1 MSWNEVKLGE
11 VISVKHGWAFKSQ
24 YFEDEGPYVVVTPG
38 NFFEEGG
45 FKLRPGKD
53 RSYSGEFSPEYVL
66 SEGDLIVAMT
76 EQGPGLLGSAAL
88 IPEVGRFLHN
98 QRIGL
103 VSIKDQSLA
112 CLNYLYYL
120 FNTAF
125 VRGQLSGSATGTK
138 VRHTAPERIYNV
150 KVPIPDLP
158 TQQRIA
164 SILSAYDDLIE
175 NNRRRIVLLEQAARL
190 LYREWFIHFRFPGH
204 ETEKFVDG
212 LPEGWTRTTFDA
224 VCDTVGGGTPSTKN
238 PEFWEDG
245 DVTWVTPTDITRN
258 DCLALLKS
266 EKKIT
271 TEGLKHSSAKMV
283 PSNTILMTSRAS
295 VGFFGVADFPVSTN
309 QGFINIVPHDET
321 MRYYLLFNLL
331 HRVDEIR
338 GHASGATYAEI
349 SKGKFRAL
357 PVVAPSRETLACFHS
372 DVEKTI
378 KQVRTIKTQ
387 NAKLTRARDLLLPR
401 LMDGR
406 IPV

>member
-1 MSWNEVKLGE
+1 MSWADRELGDVVTLKRGHDLPNGRRVQGVIPVVSSSGITGWHNEAKAEPPGVVTGRYGTIGE
-11 VISVKHGWAFKSQ
+11 VF
-24 YFEDEGPYVVVTPG
+24 YLDRPYWP
-38 NFFEEGG
+38 
-45 FKLRPGKD
+45 L
-53 RSYSGEFSPEYVL
+53 
-66 SEGDLIVAMT
+66 
-76 EQGPGLLGSAAL
+76 
-88 IPEVGRFLHN
+88 
-98 QRIGL
+98 
-103 VSIKDQSLA
+103 
-112 CLNYLYYL
+112 
-120 FNTAF
+120 NTALYAIDFHGNDPRF
-125 VRGQLSGSATGTK
+125 VAYFLRNHLRNYQSEKAAVPGVDRNVLHKMK
-138 VRHTAPERIYNV
+138 VRCPDPQAQERIV
-150 KVPIPDLP
+150 
-158 TQQRIA
+158 

-175 NNRRRIVLLEQAARL
+175 NNRRRIGLLEQAARL
-190 LYREWFIHFRFPGH
+190 LYREWFVHFRFPGH
-204 ETEKFVDG
+204 ETAKFIDG
-212 LPEGWTRTTFDA
+212 LPEGWTVTTFDA

-258 DCLALLKS
+258 DCLALLHS

-271 TEGLKHSSAKMV
+271 AAGLKHSSAKMV
-283 PSNTILMTSRAS
+283 PPNTILMTSRAS
-295 VGFFGVADFPVSTN
+295 VGFFGLADFPVSTN

-357 PVVAPSRETLACFHS
+357 PVVVPSERAVARFHL
-372 DVEKTI
+372 DIEKI
-378 KQVRTIKTQ
+378 INQVRTIKTQ